1 MISFFKFI
9 SLASAFSLVGIF
21 LALAFLLDE
30 IEGYFQESGAKL
42 KRLLPPIAA
51 IWSLATI
58 GTFLSDLAA
67 IVDRPILE
75 VFSGNLIRSFA
86 LQVILGKVLLINII
100 AALLVLCCVPFI
112 KRTGGALALMVITLI
127 GLLAPYLENHSAS
140 SGHHMLAV
148 GLVVVHVLA
157 LSLWIGGL
165 IGLALMTSSGR
176 RVAHGRFHQIA
187 LWSLATVAI
196 TGVVNGWVRLGSLSQ
211 IGSSYGLLLLGKSI
225 LLTVIFSIA
234 LRSHKKNRRN
244 SESVDERS
252 LLRQLTLEG
261 ALFAIT
267 MLMAIVLGRTAPPQ
281 LESNEPIHPILGSV
295 MPGSPTFSR
304 LLLGYEP
311 NGLFLAVLVAFVAL
325 YIRGVI
331 VLTRRGD
338 KWPVSRTIFFALGI
352 SVADFAVNGGLGVYS
367 HVAFSF
373 HMVAHMALATLAPIG
388 IVLGAPIT
396 LALRTLPIGRT
407 PQERG
412 IRGFALALLHSRY
425 SRFLTNPI
433 VAMLVFDGS
442 MFALYFTDLFKWL
455 MGYHFGHFF
464 MEMHFFIVGF
474 LFFAALIGVDPIPN
488 KFPFV
493 ARIVVILAAMSIHAF
508 FSISLMS
515 SSVLVDGGY
524 FASLDRPWWPDLL
537 ADQRTGAAFGWAFG
551 EVPILLALAA
561 TFVQWVRSDTYEAAR
576 IERSAERARQAGVPD
591 EVDRYN
597 DYLKSLSQRDERD
610 ERDQR

>member
-1 MISFFKFI
+1 MISLFKFL

-30 IEGYFQESGAKL
+30 IEGYFQGSGTKL

-51 IWSLATI
+51 LWSISTI
-58 GTFLSDLAA
+58 GTFLADLAE

-100 AALLVLCCVPFI
+100 AALIVLFCVPFI
-112 KRTGGALALMVITLI
+112 KRTGGAVALLLITLI
-127 GLLAPYLENHSAS
+127 GLLAPYLENHNAS

-148 GLVVVHVLA
+148 GLVIVHVLA
-157 LSLWIGGL
+157 LSFWIGGL
-165 IGLALMTSSGR
+165 IALTLMSASAR
-176 RVAHGRFHQIA
+176 KLAHGRFHHIA
-187 LWSLATVAI
+187 LWSLATVAL
-196 TGVVNGWVRLGSLSQ
+196 TGIVNGWVRLGSLSQ
-211 IGSSYGLLLLGKSI
+211 IGSNYGLLLLGKS
-225 LLTVIFSIA
+225 LLLGLIFTIA
-234 LRSHKKNRRN
+234 FKGYKRN
-244 SESVDERS
+244 LESVNEQS
-252 LLRQLTLEG
+252 LVRQLTIEG
-261 ALFAIT
+261 LLFALT
-267 MLMAIVLGRTAPPQ
+267 MAMAIILGRTSPPE
-281 LESNEPIHPILGSV
+281 LKNSAALDPILGSV
-295 MPGSPTFSR
+295 MPQPPTLSR

-311 NGLFLAVLVAFVAL
+311 NGLFLAFLVLLVAL
-325 YIRGVI
+325 YIKGVV

-338 KWPVSRTIFFALGI
+338 KWPINRTIFFALGI

-407 PQERG
+407 SQERG
-412 IRGFALALLHSRY
+412 VRGFALALLHSRY

-433 VAMLVFDGS
+433 VAMLIFDVS
-442 MFALYFTDLFKWL
+442 MFALYFTDLFQWL
-455 MGYHFGHFF
+455 MSYHFGHFF
-464 MEMHFFIVGF
+464 MEMHFFIAGF
-474 LFFAALIGVDPIPN
+474 LFFAALIGIDPVPN

-524 FASLDRPWWPDLL
+524 FAGLDRPWWPDLL
-537 ADQRTGAAFGWAFG
+537 GDQKTGAAFGWAFG

-561 TFVQWVRSDTYEAAR
+561 TFVQWVRSDSHEAAR
-576 IERSAERARQAGVPD
+576 LERSSERARAAGVPD

-597 DYLKSLSQRDERD
+597 EYLKSLEQ
-610 ERDQR
+610 RDQRDQR

>member
-1 MISFFKFI
+1 MISLFKFL

-30 IEGYFQESGAKL
+30 IEGYFQGSGTKL

-51 IWSLATI
+51 LWLISTI
-58 GTFLSDLAA
+58 GTFLADLAE

-100 AALLVLCCVPFI
+100 AALIVLFCVPFI
-112 KRTGGALALMVITLI
+112 KRTGGAVALLLITLI
-127 GLLAPYLENHSAS
+127 GLLAPYLENHNAS
-140 SGHHMLAV
+140 SGHHMLVV
-148 GLVVVHVLA
+148 GLVIVHVLA
-157 LSLWIGGL
+157 LSFWIGGL
-165 IGLALMTSSGR
+165 IALTLMSASAR
-176 RVAHGRFHQIA
+176 KLAHGRFHHIA
-187 LWSLATVAI
+187 LWSLATVAL
-196 TGVVNGWVRLGSLSQ
+196 TGIVNGWVRLGSLSQ
-211 IGSSYGLLLLGKSI
+211 IGSNYGLLLLGKS
-225 LLTVIFSIA
+225 LLLGLIFTIA
-234 LRSHKKNRRN
+234 FKGYKRN
-244 SESVDERS
+244 LESVNEQS
-252 LLRQLTLEG
+252 LVRQLTIEG
-261 ALFAIT
+261 LLFALT
-267 MLMAIVLGRTAPPQ
+267 MAMAIILGRTSPPE
-281 LESNEPIHPILGSV
+281 LKNSAAIDPILGSV
-295 MPGSPTFSR
+295 MPQPPTLSR

-311 NGLFLAVLVAFVAL
+311 NGLFLAFLVLLVAL
-325 YIRGVI
+325 YIKGVV

-338 KWPVSRTIFFALGI
+338 KWPINRTIFFALGI

-407 PQERG
+407 SQERG
-412 IRGFALALLHSRY
+412 VRGFALALLHSRY

-433 VAMLVFDGS
+433 VAMLIFDVS
-442 MFALYFTDLFKWL
+442 MFALYFTDLFQWL
-455 MGYHFGHFF
+455 MSYHFGHFF
-464 MEMHFFIVGF
+464 MEMHFFIAGF
-474 LFFAALIGVDPIPN
+474 LFFAALIGIDPVPN

-524 FASLDRPWWPDLL
+524 FAALDRPWWPDLL
-537 ADQRTGAAFGWAFG
+537 GDQKTGAAFGWAFG

-561 TFVQWVRSDTYEAAR
+561 TFVQWVRSDSHEAAR
-576 IERSAERARQAGVPD
+576 LERSSERARAAGVPD

-597 DYLKSLSQRDERD
+597 EYLKSLEQ
-610 ERDQR
+610 RDQRDQR

>member
-1 MISFFKFI
+1 MISLFKFL

-30 IEGYFQESGAKL
+30 IEGYFQDSGTKL

-51 IWSLATI
+51 LWLISTI
-58 GTFLSDLAA
+58 GTFLADLAE

-100 AALLVLCCVPFI
+100 AALIVLFCVPFI
-112 KRTGGALALMVITLI
+112 KRTGGAVALLLITLI
-127 GLLAPYLENHSAS
+127 GLLAPYLENHNAS

-148 GLVVVHVLA
+148 GLVIVHVLA
-157 LSLWIGGL
+157 LSFWIGGL
-165 IGLALMTSSGR
+165 IALTLMSASAR
-176 RVAHGRFHQIA
+176 KLAHGRFHHIA
-187 LWSLATVAI
+187 LWSLATVAL
-196 TGVVNGWVRLGSLSQ
+196 TGIVNGWVRLGSLSQ
-211 IGSSYGLLLLGKSI
+211 IGSNYGLLLLGKS
-225 LLTVIFSIA
+225 LLLGLIFTIA
-234 LRSHKKNRRN
+234 FKGYKRN
-244 SESVDERS
+244 LESVNEQS
-252 LLRQLTLEG
+252 LVRQLTIEG
-261 ALFAIT
+261 LLFALT
-267 MLMAIVLGRTAPPQ
+267 MAMAIILGRTSPPE
-281 LESNEPIHPILGSV
+281 LKNSAAIDPILGSV
-295 MPGSPTFSR
+295 MPQPPTLSR

-311 NGLFLAVLVAFVAL
+311 NGLFLAFLVLLVAL
-325 YIRGVI
+325 YIKGVV

-338 KWPVSRTIFFALGI
+338 KWPINRTIFFALGI

-407 PQERG
+407 SQERG
-412 IRGFALALLHSRY
+412 VRGFALALLHSRY

-433 VAMLVFDGS
+433 VAMLIFDVS
-442 MFALYFTDLFKWL
+442 MFALYFTDLFQWL
-455 MGYHFGHFF
+455 MSYHFGHFF
-464 MEMHFFIVGF
+464 MEMHFFIAGF
-474 LFFAALIGVDPIPN
+474 LFFAALIGIDPVPN

-524 FASLDRPWWPDLL
+524 FAALDRPWWPDLL
-537 ADQRTGAAFGWAFG
+537 GDQKTGAAFGWAFG

-561 TFVQWVRSDTYEAAR
+561 TFVQWVRSDSHEAAR
-576 IERSAERARQAGVPD
+576 LERSSERARAAGVPD

-597 DYLKSLSQRDERD
+597 EYLKSLEQREQR
-610 ERDQR
+610 EQRDQR

>member
-1 MISFFKFI
+1 MISLFKFL

-30 IEGYFQESGAKL
+30 IEGYFQDSGTKL

-51 IWSLATI
+51 LWLISTI
-58 GTFLSDLAA
+58 GTFLADLAE

-100 AALLVLCCVPFI
+100 AALIVLFCVPFI
-112 KRTGGALALMVITLI
+112 KRTGGAVALLLITLL
-127 GLLAPYLENHSAS
+127 GLLAPYLENHNAS

-148 GLVVVHVLA
+148 GLVIVHVLA
-157 LSLWIGGL
+157 LSFWIGGL
-165 IGLALMTSSGR
+165 IALTLMSASAR
-176 RVAHGRFHQIA
+176 KLAHGRFHHIA
-187 LWSLATVAI
+187 LWSLATVAL
-196 TGVVNGWVRLGSLSQ
+196 TGIVNGWVRLGSLSQ
-211 IGSSYGLLLLGKSI
+211 IGSNYGLLLLGKS
-225 LLTVIFSIA
+225 LLLGLIFTIA
-234 LRSHKKNRRN
+234 FKGYKRN
-244 SESVDERS
+244 LESVNEQA
-252 LLRQLTLEG
+252 LVRQLTIEG
-261 ALFAIT
+261 LLFALT
-267 MLMAIVLGRTAPPQ
+267 MAMAIILGRTSPPE
-281 LESNEPIHPILGSV
+281 LKNSAAIDPILGSV
-295 MPGSPTFSR
+295 MPQPPTLSR

-311 NGLFLAVLVAFVAL
+311 NGLFLAFLVLLVAL
-325 YIRGVI
+325 YIKGVV

-338 KWPVSRTIFFALGI
+338 KWPINRTIFFALGI

-407 PQERG
+407 SQERG
-412 IRGFALALLHSRY
+412 VRGFALALLHSRY

-433 VAMLVFDGS
+433 VAMLIFDVS
-442 MFALYFTDLFKWL
+442 MFALYFTDLFQWL
-455 MGYHFGHFF
+455 MSYHFGHFF
-464 MEMHFFIVGF
+464 MEMHFFIAGF
-474 LFFAALIGVDPIPN
+474 LFFAALIGIDPVPN

-524 FASLDRPWWPDLL
+524 FAALDRPWWPDLL
-537 ADQRTGAAFGWAFG
+537 GDQKTGAAFGWAFG

-561 TFVQWVRSDTYEAAR
+561 TFVQWVRSDSHEAAR
-576 IERSAERARQAGVPD
+576 LERSSERARAAGVPD

-597 DYLKSLSQRDERD
+597 EYLKSLEQREQ
-610 ERDQR
+610 RDQRDQR

>member
-1 MISFFKFI
+1 MISLFKFL

-30 IEGYFQESGAKL
+30 IEGYFQDSGTKL

-51 IWSLATI
+51 LWLISTI
-58 GTFLSDLAA
+58 GTFLADLAE

-100 AALLVLCCVPFI
+100 AALIVLFCVPFI
-112 KRTGGALALMVITLI
+112 KRTGGAVALLLITLL
-127 GLLAPYLENHSAS
+127 GLLAPYLENHNAS

-148 GLVVVHVLA
+148 GLVIVHVLA
-157 LSLWIGGL
+157 LSFWIGGL
-165 IGLALMTSSGR
+165 IALTLMSASAR
-176 RVAHGRFHQIA
+176 KLAHGRFHHIA
-187 LWSLATVAI
+187 LWSLATVAL
-196 TGVVNGWVRLGSLSQ
+196 TGIVNGWVRLGSLSQ
-211 IGSSYGLLLLGKSI
+211 IGSNYGLLLLGKS
-225 LLTVIFSIA
+225 LLLGLIFTIA
-234 LRSHKKNRRN
+234 FKGYKRN
-244 SESVDERS
+244 LESVNEQS
-252 LLRQLTLEG
+252 LVRQLTIEG
-261 ALFAIT
+261 LLFALT
-267 MLMAIVLGRTAPPQ
+267 MAMAIILGRTSPPE
-281 LESNEPIHPILGSV
+281 LKNSAAIDPILGSV
-295 MPGSPTFSR
+295 MPQPPTLSR

-311 NGLFLAVLVAFVAL
+311 NGLFLAFLVLLVAL
-325 YIRGVI
+325 YIKGVV

-338 KWPVSRTIFFALGI
+338 KWPINRTIFFALGI

-407 PQERG
+407 SQERG
-412 IRGFALALLHSRY
+412 VRGFALALLHSRY

-433 VAMLVFDGS
+433 VAMLIFDVS
-442 MFALYFTDLFKWL
+442 MFALYFTDLFQWL
-455 MGYHFGHFF
+455 MSYHFGHFF
-464 MEMHFFIVGF
+464 MEMHFFIAGF
-474 LFFAALIGVDPIPN
+474 LFFAALIGIDPVPN

-524 FASLDRPWWPDLL
+524 FAALDRPWWPDLL
-537 ADQRTGAAFGWAFG
+537 GDQKTGAAFGWAFG

-561 TFVQWVRSDTYEAAR
+561 TFVQWVRSDSHEAAR
-576 IERSAERARQAGVPD
+576 LERSSERARAAGVPD

-597 DYLKSLSQRDERD
+597 EYLKSLEQ
-610 ERDQR
+610 RDQRDQR

>member
-1 MISFFKFI
+1 MISLFKFL

-30 IEGYFQESGAKL
+30 IEGYFQDSGTKL

-51 IWSLATI
+51 LWLISTI
-58 GTFLSDLAA
+58 GTFLADLAE

-100 AALLVLCCVPFI
+100 AALIVLFCVPFI
-112 KRTGGALALMVITLI
+112 KRTGGAVALLLITLI
-127 GLLAPYLENHSAS
+127 GLLAPYLENHNAS

-148 GLVVVHVLA
+148 GLVIVHVLA
-157 LSLWIGGL
+157 LSFWIGGL
-165 IGLALMTSSGR
+165 IALTLMSASAR
-176 RVAHGRFHQIA
+176 KLAHGRFHHIA
-187 LWSLATVAI
+187 LWSLATVAL
-196 TGVVNGWVRLGSLSQ
+196 TGIVNGWVRLGSLSQ
-211 IGSSYGLLLLGKSI
+211 IGSNYGLLLLGKS
-225 LLTVIFSIA
+225 LLLGLIFTIA
-234 LRSHKKNRRN
+234 FKGYKRN
-244 SESVDERS
+244 LESVNEQS
-252 LLRQLTLEG
+252 LVRQLTIEG
-261 ALFAIT
+261 LLFALT
-267 MLMAIVLGRTAPPQ
+267 MAMAIILGRTSPPE
-281 LESNEPIHPILGSV
+281 LKNSAAIDPILGSV
-295 MPGSPTFSR
+295 MPQPPTLSR

-311 NGLFLAVLVAFVAL
+311 NGLFLAFLVLLVAL
-325 YIRGVI
+325 YIKGVV

-338 KWPVSRTIFFALGI
+338 KWPINRTIFFALGI

-407 PQERG
+407 SQERG
-412 IRGFALALLHSRY
+412 VRGFALALLHSRY

-433 VAMLVFDGS
+433 VAMLIFDVS
-442 MFALYFTDLFKWL
+442 MFALYFTDLFQWL
-455 MGYHFGHFF
+455 MSYHFGHFF
-464 MEMHFFIVGF
+464 MEMHFFIAGF
-474 LFFAALIGVDPIPN
+474 LFFAALIGIDPVPN

-524 FASLDRPWWPDLL
+524 FAALDRPWWPDLL
-537 ADQRTGAAFGWAFG
+537 GDQKTGAAFGWAFG

-561 TFVQWVRSDTYEAAR
+561 TFVQWVRSDSHEAAR
-576 IERSAERARQAGVPD
+576 LERSSERARAAGVPD

-597 DYLKSLSQRDERD
+597 EYLKSLEQ
-610 ERDQR
+610 RDQRDQR